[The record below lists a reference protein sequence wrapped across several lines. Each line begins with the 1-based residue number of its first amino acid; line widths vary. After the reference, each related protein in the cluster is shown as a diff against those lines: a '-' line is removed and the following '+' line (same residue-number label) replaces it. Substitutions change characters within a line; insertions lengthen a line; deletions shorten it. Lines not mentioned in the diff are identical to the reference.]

1 MLNKGGTVDCITVL
15 LCLTEQRALVGSK
28 LLIER
33 ACLLAAHEE
42 DAGAFLFGS
51 RGQQRTLE
59 AGEWTEV
66 NLQLAG
72 PMAGDYTPKH
82 KERRGNCQCSGQKPP
97 LEAISA

>member
-1 MLNKGGTVDCITVL
+1 MLNKGGTVDSITVL

-42 DAGAFLFGS
+42 DAGTFLFGS

-72 PMAGDYTPKH
+72 PMARDYTPKH

-97 LEAISA
+97 LGAISA

>member
-72 PMAGDYTPKH
+72 PMARDYTPKH

-97 LEAISA
+97 LGAISA